1 MSANPTTTTPDAT
14 LVEEAKHATESARAA
29 GGRKRVALILGIG
42 VVAIGGYLGI
52 RALGANRQTTDDAQ
66 IEADVVPLAPR
77 VGGQVAAV
85 RVLDNAHVKKGDVL
99 VEIDQADL
107 KAKLKQS
114 EGELAAAKAQAAA
127 AEAQATVTE
136 SGARG
141 GLSSAKAQVSTS
153 KAQVSSAEAQIA
165 SAKAQVLRAE
175 SDVRRVTNDLDRTRK
190 LREANALPQERL
202 DNAQSAFDA
211 AQAQLSAAQAQLSA
225 ADEARHVAQSRVA
238 EANGMLDTNTP
249 VDAKVAAARANADL
263 ANARVTTAEAA
274 LEIARLNLS
283 YATVVA
289 PADGVIS
296 KLTVHAGQLVSPG
309 MPVAE
314 LVPEGTYVV
323 ANFKE
328 TQVGRDEG
336 RAARGHRGRRL
347 RRPHVRGRGGE
358 PLGRH
363 RLALLPAPAG
373 QRVGQLRQ
381 GGAARAGAHPLE
393 DAAHRGEPARGHVG
407 DGHRPHGVVT
417 CARS

>member
-1 MSANPTTTTPDAT
+1 MSATTTPDT
-14 LVEEAKHATESARAA
+14 KLVEEAKHATEAARAS
-29 GGRKRVALILGIG
+29 GGRRRVAIILGVG
-42 VVAIGGYLGI
+42 VVAIAAYLGI

-77 VGGQVAAV
+77 VGGQVAVV
-85 RVLDNAHVKKGDVL
+85 RVADNAHVKKGDIL

-165 SAKAQVLRAE
+165 SAKAQVVRAE

-225 ADEARHVAQSRVA
+225 AEESRHVAQSRVA

-283 YATVVA
+283 YATVLA

-328 TQVGRDEG
+328 TQVGEMK
-336 RAARGHRGRRL
+336 
-347 RRPHVRGRGGE
+347 E
-358 PLGRH
+358 
-363 RLALLPAPAG
+363 G
-373 QRVGQLRQ
+373 QRVELEVDAYSGQKFEGVVESLS
-381 GGAARAGAHPLE
+381 GGTGSRFSLLPPDNASGNFVKVVQRVPVRIKWKTTPNDVTLRAGMSAT
-393 DAAHRGEPARGHVG
+393 
-407 DGHRPHGVVT
+407 VT
-417 CARS
+417 VHTEG